1 MMHQTVL
8 FISKSTWESLTND
21 VEPDSVTALLVDL
34 VAGKTPV
41 PSSVI
46 AVDLSDIESVV
57 VIDLSHGGEL
67 TFPTLL
73 FPYVI
78 NRPSSVLQATAH
90 GH

>member
-21 VEPDSVTALLVDL
+21 VKPDSVTALLVDL

-41 PSSVI
+41 PSGVI
-46 AVDLSDIESVV
+46 AVDVSDIESVV
-57 VIDLSHGGEL
+57 IVDLGHDGEL
-67 TFPTLL
+67 AFPALL

-78 NRPSSVLQATAH
+78 NRTRAILQATAH